1 MPLLLIV
8 VAKEAEFPI
17 ISSTLEEPVRV
28 SEEPKEYIVNL
39 CEDIFLKLPIVIASF
54 FWLIEA
60 ASLRK
65 TKYNNNGLIEED

>member
-8 VAKEAEFPI
+8 VAREAEFPI
-17 ISSTLEEPVRV
+17 ISSSSSTLEEPVRV

-54 FWLIEA
+54 F
-60 ASLRK
+60 
-65 TKYNNNGLIEED
+65 G